1 VAEQSLNNAH
11 RLALT
16 RRGLGLDA
24 LLSDCVTAVADRILA
39 EHEGPIRDGVAFDG
53 LVATA
58 KGQIGSRT
66 AAAVK
71 AAAEIAMAANDVES
85 RLERLVAPAV
95 AASAD
100 DARAQLAR
108 LVRPGLVTA
117 SGAAR
122 LPDILRYVRGIDR
135 RIEKLPA
142 DPLRDQQ
149 RMRGIVAL
157 EQRYA
162 SFVSALPASA
172 VTAEVIELGWMF
184 EELRI
189 AEFAQVLGNPRPVS
203 VQRIVRELARLGG

>member
-1 VAEQSLNNAH
+1 VPRLLLNTSVPRRVAEQSLNNAH

-39 EHEGPIRDGVAFDG
+39 EYEGPVRDGVAFDG
-53 LVATA
+53 LVAAA

-71 AAAEIAMAANDVES
+71 ASAEIAMAANEVEA

-100 DARAQLAR
+100 DARTQLAR
-108 LVRPGLVTA
+108 LVRPGFVTA
-117 SGAAR
+117 SGGAR

-135 RIEKLPA
+135 RLLA
-142 DPLRDQQ
+142 
-149 RMRGIVAL
+149 G
-157 EQRYA
+157 EQLQH
-162 SFVSALPASA
+162 VS
-172 VTAEVIELGWMF
+172 T
-184 EELRI
+184 
-189 AEFAQVLGNPRPVS
+189 
-203 VQRIVRELARLGG
+203 RLTGAAAAWAA

>member
-1 VAEQSLNNAH
+1 
-11 RLALT
+11 
-16 RRGLGLDA
+16 
-24 LLSDCVTAVADRILA
+24 
-39 EHEGPIRDGVAFDG
+39 
-53 LVATA
+53 
-58 KGQIGSRT
+58 
-66 AAAVK
+66 VK
-71 AAAEIAMAANDVES
+71 ASAEITMAANEVEA

-108 LVRPGLVTA
+108 LVRPGFVTA

-149 RMRGIVAL
+149 RMRGIAAL

-184 EELRI
+184 EEFRI